1 MSRPSNAFD
10 YRSLP
15 LATGAVPAEA
25 PAAIPFFAPQPTTRA
40 ALPDPEPILARLTLL
55 VIEVLAGS
63 RDIDQLARWLSDD
76 VYRHLQ
82 KRVVLAARAR
92 SLRGR
97 PAHRPPFTVGRVVIT
112 EPRDGVVEA
121 VVMVHNRVRTRA
133 VAIRLEGLDSRW
145 RATAINVL

>member
-15 LATGAVPAEA
+15 LEADSPAPSPPTVA
-25 PAAIPFFAPQPTTRA
+25 FFAPQPATRA
-40 ALPDPEPILARLTLL
+40 ELPDPEPILARLTLL
-55 VIEVLAGS
+55 VIEILAGS
-63 RDIDQLARWLSDD
+63 REIDQIARWLTDD

-97 PAHRPPFTVGRVVIT
+97 PAHRVPFTVGRVVIT

-133 VAIRLEGLDSRW
+133 VAIRLEGFDARW

>member
-10 YRSLP
+10 YRTLP
-15 LATGAVPAEA
+15 LEAAATTPRS
-25 PAAIPFFAPQPTTRA
+25 PTAAFFAAQPATRA
-40 ALPDPEPILARLTLL
+40 ELPDPEPVLARLTLL
-55 VIEVLAGS
+55 VIEILAGS
-63 RDIDQLARWLSDD
+63 REIDQIARWLTDD

-92 SLRGR
+92 ALQGR
-97 PAHRPPFTVGRVVIT
+97 PAHRIPFTVGRVVLS

-121 VVMVHNRVRTRA
+121 VVLVHNRVRTRA
-133 VAIRLEGLDSRW
+133 VAIRLEGLDARW

>member
-15 LATGAVPAEA
+15 LEADTSAPLPPAIA
-25 PAAIPFFAPQPTTRA
+25 FFAPQPTPRA
-40 ALPDPEPILARLTLL
+40 ELPDPEPILARLTLL
-55 VIEVLAGS
+55 VIEILAGS
-63 RDIDQLARWLSDD
+63 REIDQIARWLTDD

-82 KRVVLAARAR
+82 KRVVLSARGR
-92 SLRGR
+92 SLRNR
-97 PAHRPPFTVGRVVIT
+97 PAHRIPFTVGRVVVT

-133 VAIRLEGLDSRW
+133 VAIRLEGFDGRW